1 MRTVIL
7 PQNPSPV
14 ALLFKD
20 GGGLANHP
28 LSCHPQGVFRNR
40 ENKRKT
46 KKMKEEES
54 SMKAYRPLLCISHPA
69 KTSFFFYKGLSFY
82 KALKRKMTKV
92 KSAGENFA
100 QWCENFAQGYEI
112 APAFLLFFCS
122 SFAPPFLLIS
132 DLKC

>member
-1 MRTVIL
+1 MRTVIS

-28 LSCHPQGVFRNR
+28 LSCHPQGVFGNR

-54 SMKAYRPLLCISHPA
+54 SRKAYRPLLCILHPA
-69 KTSFFFYKGLSFY
+69 KKSSPFYKGLSFY
-82 KALKRKMTKV
+82 KALKKKNTKIPSIHTYTYEGQKWEKGSKNDK
-92 KSAGENFA
+92 KSKVQEKISHRVRNCSCFFA
-100 QWCENFAQGYEI
+100 
-112 APAFLLFFCS
+112 LL
-122 SFAPPFLLIS
+122 
-132 DLKC
+132 